1 MFSYKRYQWILGQ
14 LGFGPVRLEF
24 NKLLVYQT
32 GGLLEERTDQA
43 KDDSHIGTFFFGT
56 ADQYKGGEIVFA
68 GDKYVLDDGSHLFVP
83 LGAPYRVDVV
93 TKGVR
98 VVLQFDVYKVGDD
111 YVENRPYQC
120 KKCDGCEFESADEL
134 VEMCGDSKDRMLDLL
149 SYGSMEPVEP
159 SSFVQRVKQ
168 YADYILDYIGGLN
181 SLGMYISFF

>member
-1 MFSYKRYQWILGQ
+1 MFSYKRYQCLLGQ
-14 LGFGPVRLEF
+14 LGFGRVRLEF

-32 GGLLEERTDQA
+32 GGLLEESTDQA

-56 ADQYKGGEIVFA
+56 ADWYEGGEIVLA
-68 GDKYVLDDGSHLFVP
+68 GDKKYVLDDGSHLFVP
-83 LGAPYRVDVV
+83 LGVPYRVDVV

-120 KKCDGCEFESADEL
+120 NKCDGCEFESSDEL
-134 VEMCGDSKDRMLDLL
+134 VERCEDSQDSMLDLL
-149 SYGSMEPVEP
+149 SLGSMEPIEP

-168 YADYILDYIGGLN
+168 YADYILDYIGGLD
-181 SLGMYISFF
+181 SLGMYIF